1 MLISEKINSDIYSY
15 VLEHLDEILLISET
29 EQDLKNNIKLFTYYY
44 LIESDAIYFVEGFSE
59 VADTIKT
66 VFWSTTLPAWTGKIG
81 LSNWLAGIASS
92 SFMVGNFTVATSFLS
107 QIISKITG
115 VVYKG
120 SLSGPALIATNMQL
134 LRAVSLMIFPT
145 VLVGMVI
152 YRLIKYSDVS
162 LIKNFELNLKSIID
176 TLRLTNKS
184 ELYNI
189 YESINDKYS
198 EILANNCSKI
208 EDEKTRLTCASQ
220 YYVKFITEDV
230 ITKVIYEYISYA
242 KNNNIDL
249 SYIVTFYD
257 LVSLNFNVNPI
268 LSKRMII
275 LYDHYNKLLNS
286 YIFEPVLRKRYI
298 DLLNNTTSKY
308 IKEVFL

>member
-81 LSNWLAGIASS
+81 LSNWLGGILTSTI
-92 SFMVGNFTVATSFLS
+92 GGKFTIATSFLS

>member
-1 MLISEKINSDIYSY
+1 MLISEKINSEIYSH

-29 EQDLKNNIKLFTYYY
+29 EDELKNNIKLFTYYY
-44 LIESDAIYFVEGFSE
+44 LVESNNIYFVEGFSE
-59 VADTIKT
+59 IADTIKT
-66 VFWSTTLPAWTGKIG
+66 VFWSTTLSVWTGKIG

-92 SFMVGNFTVATSFLS
+92 SLMLGKFTILTSFLS

-120 SLSGPALIATNMQL
+120 SLSGPALVATNLQL
-134 LRAVSLMIFPT
+134 IRAVTLLIFPT
-145 VLVGMVI
+145 VLTGMVI
-152 YRLIKYSDVS
+152 YRLIKYSDIS

-184 ELYNI
+184 DLYND
-189 YESINDKYS
+189 YQTINNKYS
-198 EILANNCSKI
+198 NILADNCSKI
-208 EDEKTRLTCASQ
+208 ENEKNRLTCASQ
-220 YYVKFITEDV
+220 YYVKFITEDI
-230 ITKVIYEYISYA
+230 ITKVIYEYIVYA

-268 LSKRMII
+268 LSKRMI
-275 LYDHYNKLLNS
+275 LLHDHYNKLLNS

-298 DLLNNTTSKY
+298 DLLNNTTLKY
-308 IKEVFL
+308 IKEMHL

>member
-1 MLISEKINSDIYSY
+1 MLISEKINSDIYFY

-29 EQDLKNNIKLFTYYY
+29 EEDLKNNIKLFTYYY
-44 LIESDAIYFVEGFSE
+44 LVESNSIYFIESFS
-59 VADTIKT
+59 DMTNTIKT

-92 SFMVGNFTVATSFLS
+92 TLMVGKFTIATSFLS
-107 QIISKITG
+107 QIVSKITG

-120 SLSGPALIATNMQL
+120 SLSGSALTATNL
-134 LRAVSLMIFPT
+134 HLIKVASLIIFPT
-145 VLVGMVI
+145 VLTGMVI
-152 YRLIKYSDVS
+152 YRLIKYSDIQ

-189 YESINDKYS
+189 YQIINDKYS

-208 EDEKTRLTCASQ
+208 EDEKIRLTCASQ
-220 YYVKFITEDV
+220 YYVKFITEDI
-230 ITKVIYEYISYA
+230 ITKVIYEYIAYSKA
-242 KNNNIDL
+242 NNIDL

-257 LVSLNFNVNPI
+257 LISLNINVNPI
-268 LSKRMII
+268 LSKRMTI
-275 LYDHYNKLLNS
+275 LYDHYNKLLSS

-298 DLLNNTTSKY
+298 DLLNTTTSKY
-308 IKEVFL
+308 IREAYL